1 MMLVTN
7 LIISQVSTNFYH
19 CGSFA
24 SNRKPSQYRITVVF
38 SPSFSENQSQTPAS
52 FAQYALR
59 HKFYQIF
66 SHSWD
71 FIAKETPESQWKSV
85 KKYKL
90 TEQKLSYKY
99 SDPNIILGVRFGTET
114 THGLYDLDWGSIYD
128 PREQEESLRLLKGEL
143 ELWGIF
149 RFVLLQ
155 SSLSQGLHL
164 YFFLDRPVNTFRL
177 ACVMNKAA
185 EDAGL
190 EIKRGQLETFPN
202 TKRYNSLFNGHRLPL
217 QQGSCLL
224 DLDYTPVSDLLEDF
238 LDAADWSAA
247 GNDVDLLE
255 SRLNEAYEWFKTKKN
270 QQRIYN
276 PTPEDKDF
284 LEQVDYAQR
293 EIKEGFLN
301 HIRIRIEQGFSG
313 EHETNELLLT
323 IGKLARLLHGLSG
336 NKLIQY
342 IRETIFTC
350 PGYAKYCRHK
360 REIHRR
366 CEEVARFSE
375 KQWYPYRSRLPQDR
389 PTYKY
394 IKDALTNK
402 TNLNQERQH
411 NASSRVEMAV
421 DHIEREEGGL
431 PKKVGEC
438 KLLIRNITKKLFG
451 ISVSDATL
459 TKPENLPLWHPK
471 HRKAEPNPKPTAPPQ
486 TEPQHPAEEEVIV
499 TSVAEEVKEQ
509 ETTETPTPVQEES
522 WAEVSPDPWVSSEA
536 APSSSSPN
544 NTVEQNNDCEGC
556 SLTESISKQESVDL
570 EISNA
575 IDIPQEDSEPNVIQE
590 ALHTKQ
596 PQSKEHKA
604 YATPCHVI
612 CQNDQNQKTPKC
624 ILSLVHTIL
633 CHTLPLMKGTLPFF
647 LVEFIYQLLQ
657 RTYFSFLMGTPR
669 LELSYQGYR
678 EYAARGLITRQG
690 QQQAKVE
697 LIPIHTEVE
706 VLREDYHSFCY
717 RDNPKQ
723 LLVYIKPLENAE
735 DWLNGISVLVENL
748 VPLRIR
754 DQISL
759 NNQKLEKQS
768 DLKET

>member
-1 MMLVTN
+1 M
-7 LIISQVSTNFYH
+7 
-19 CGSFA
+19 
-24 SNRKPSQYRITVVF
+24 VF
-38 SPSFSENQSQTPAS
+38 SPSFPENPSQNPTN

-99 SDPNIILGVRFGTET
+99 SDPNIVLGVRFGKET

-238 LDAADWSAA
+238 LDAAEWSAA

-255 SRLNEAYEWFKTKKN
+255 SRLEEAYEWFKTKKN

-276 PTPEDKDF
+276 PTPEDKEF

-301 HIRIRIEQGFSG
+301 HIRIRVEQGFSG

-342 IRETIFTC
+342 IRETIVSC

-366 CEEVARFSE
+366 CEEVARYAE

-394 IKDALTNK
+394 IKDALTNQ

-421 DHIEREEGGL
+421 EHIKQEQGGL

-459 TKPENLPLWHPK
+459 TKPENLTLWHPK
-471 HRKAEPNPKPTAPPQ
+471 HRKAEPNPTAPPQ
-486 TEPQHPAEEEVIV
+486 PEPQHSEEELVVTEVIEV
-499 TSVAEEVKEQ
+499 EASEVKEGIRSFIAK
-509 ETTETPTPVQEES
+509 ENLPLRNSTPVQEGS

-536 APSSSSPN
+536 APSSSLPN
-544 NTVEQNNDCEGC
+544 NTVEQNNN
-556 SLTESISKQESVDL
+556 L

-575 IDIPQEDSEPNVIQE
+575 IDIPQEDSETTVIQE
-590 ALHTKQ
+590 ALQPEQ
-596 PQSKEHKA
+596 PQSKEYKNR
-604 YATPCHVI
+604 ATPCYVI
-612 CQNDQNQKTPKC
+612 CQNDQNRETPKH
-624 ILSLVHTIL
+624 IPSLVYKIS
-633 CHTLPLMKGTLPFF
+633 CHTLSLMKGVMPFI
-647 LVEFIYQLLQ
+647 LIEFFFQTFQRAYCVALLE
-657 RTYFSFLMGTPR
+657 TPG
-669 LELSYQGYR
+669 LELLYLGYR
-678 EYAARGLITRQG
+678 GYGVSGFVKRKG
-690 QQQAKVE
+690 QKDSKVLSIRANTKVE
-697 LIPIHTEVE
+697 I
-706 VLREDYHSFCY
+706 LREDYHSSLF
-717 RDNPKQ
+717 RENPKQ
-723 LLVYIKPLENAE
+723 LFVYIKPIHNAD
-735 DWLNGISVLVENL
+735 DWEQGIFVLIDQL
-748 VPLRIR
+748 VPIRIR
-754 DQISL
+754 DKISH
-759 NNQKLEKQS
+759 NNQQSEKQS